1 MFSRV
6 SRHCRL
12 CGQAACS
19 VHCCRV
25 LQRSRVTDLF
35 LFGKK
40 QGSISGIIVLQP
52 GPGLAASKHLHA
64 APEEWCVKTD
74 EKQDIVF
81 HNYFMPAPR
90 AEQSMQH
97 PDPAVKMWAID
108 RPAQILLCPWME
120 KIFKMTLLILTTTQA
135 NNLKW
140 HLGILTMLPYDI
152 LGFQPF
158 FRAQMSL
165 CLNTWK

>member
-1 MFSRV
+1 M
-6 SRHCRL
+6 
-12 CGQAACS
+12 
-19 VHCCRV
+19 
-25 LQRSRVTDLF
+25 
-35 LFGKK
+35 
-40 QGSISGIIVLQP
+40 
-52 GPGLAASKHLHA
+52 GLAASKHLHA
-64 APEEWCVKTD
+64 ALEEWCVKKD

-81 HNYFMPAPR
+81 HNYFMPA
-90 AEQSMQH
+90 EQSMH

-120 KIFKMTLLILTTTQA
+120 KIVKMTLLILTTTQA

-140 HLGILTMLPYDI
+140 HLGILTMLPHDI

-165 CLNTWK
+165 CLNTWKYEYYGWPVCCIHSEYFTFLVVRIENTLHLQVAGAGEGWLCVVSCCH